1 MARRV
6 KFKARGLKAD
16 LDDVMALTLN
26 QRRHDADGNRIQGY
40 SFDAILAM
48 TPAERERLKQVGWLA
63 TKSTTNT
70 RRR

>member
-16 LDDVMALTLN
+16 LDEVMALALN

-40 SFDAILAM
+40 SFNEILAM
-48 TPAERERLKQVGWLA
+48 TPAERERFKQAGGLA
-63 TKSTTNT
+63 TKTTNT
-70 RRR
+70 